1 MLLNYFHNSSIFCI
15 WLSAVAAFILPTI
28 IQNKGISKLSAMAFV
43 CITLSAVILLGG
55 RAGLLG
61 LGAASIFIYRKS
73 NLTAYLRKKPVFFA
87 FLAAA
92 FLLLLYVSKPGS
104 SSGRLH
110 IYSISLQ
117 ILKNN
122 WLTGIGIGKFK
133 AAFNEYQAAYFMQH
147 DIDSKRALLADNTF
161 YAFND
166 YLQWVAETGIGGFI
180 LLACFGILLIKRTSC
195 LLKHHQNNPMLKGAV
210 AALISLS
217 VSAFFSYPLQVLPIQ
232 LTALACLGIILFF
245 PLSLVAA
252 KRSAQIVTVG
262 IRSLYFIIC
271 TFFIYHSICYI
282 QTKSRERKAFQF
294 SITGKKRD
302 ALELYKKLATHYP
315 AYGYNKYLYA
325 EHCYYMNETERAD
338 SALAEAQ
345 KTYTDNKVYSL
356 KARINVEK
364 GNLKDAE
371 QYFLKAIYM
380 VPNRMAFRYDIV
392 QFYIE
397 NKDTAKAL
405 HWAYSIKKMPVK
417 VPSEKINWM
426 LSRTDELIKKI
437 TNKMN

>member
-1 MLLNYFHNSSIFCI
+1 
-15 WLSAVAAFILPTI
+15 
-28 IQNKGISKLSAMAFV
+28 MAFV

-61 LGAASIFIYRKS
+61 FGAASIFIYRKA

-92 FLLLLYVSKPGS
+92 FLLFLYVSKPGS
-104 SSGRLH
+104 TSGRLH
-110 IYSISLQ
+110 IYSVSLQ
-117 ILKNN
+117 ILKDN
-122 WLTGIGIGKFK
+122 WATGVGIGKFK
-133 AAFNEYQAAYFMQH
+133 AVFNEYQAAYFMQH

-180 LLACFGILLIKRTSC
+180 LLACFAILLIKRISR
-195 LLKHHQNNPMLKGAV
+195 LLKHHQNNPMLKGSV
-210 AALISLS
+210 AAVISLS
-217 VSAFFSYPLQVLPIQ
+217 VSALFSYPFQVLSIQ

-245 PLSLVAA
+245 PMKLVAA
-252 KRSAQIVTVG
+252 NRAAQTLIVGV
-262 IRSLYFIIC
+262 RSLYFIIC
-271 TFFIYHSICYI
+271 TFFIFHSTCYI

-294 SITGKKRD
+294 SITGKKRN
-302 ALELYKKLATHYP
+302 ALDLYKKLATHYP

-325 EHCYYMNETERAD
+325 EHCYYMNETEKAD

-380 VPNRMAFRYDIV
+380 VPNRMASRFDIV
-392 QFYIE
+392 QYYIE

-405 HWAYSIKKMPVK
+405 QWAYSIKNMPLK
-417 VPSEKINWM
+417 VPSEKTSLI
-426 LSRTDELIKKI
+426 LFRTDEFIKKI
-437 TNKMN
+437 ANKTN